1 MKKKDESFGKRG
13 VRYSTLPGGDY
24 DSDDSNSWDKGS
36 MNLIHNKIKTQND
49 NLDELERSASRIG
62 KLLLVPH
69 SQTVEW
75 FLTNDFAD
83 SFFIVSIGDIS
94 LNISKEID
102 LQNRML
108 SNLEV
113 DMEAGQQKV
122 SMLTQKTKELVKKAG
137 GCRNFVIIL
146 ALTLIFLL
154 LLFLVLYT

>member
-36 MNLIHNKIKTQND
+36 INLIHNKIKTQND

-62 KLLLVPH
+62 KLLPH

-75 FLTNDFAD
+75 FFMNDFAD
-83 SFFIVSIGDIS
+83 SFFIGSIGDIS

-113 DMEAGQQKV
+113 DVEAGQQKV

-137 GCRNFVIIL
+137 GCRNFGIIL
-146 ALTLIFLL
+146 ALTLIFLF